1 MVRKRH
7 LDAFGRITVVTKK
20 NKRVTGMDAFKVAI
34 NRKQIPLCTYHHDKL
49 HKREL
54 KFGGLDWE

>member
-1 MVRKRH
+1 
-7 LDAFGRITVVTKK
+7 
-20 NKRVTGMDAFKVAI
+20 MDAFKVAI